1 MFSPPSSE
9 ISQHIWQKFGSYL
22 GQPEAT
28 FIVRGKKKKKEKK
41 KSEFNAYTVFFSPH
55 LQRSVLPWMFV
66 MQYIPFLWKNPIFMH
81 LPV

>member
-41 KSEFNAYTVFFSPH
+41 KVNSMPTPYF
-55 LQRSVLPWMFV
+55 SVLI
-66 MQYIPFLWKNPIFMH
+66 YKGLSYH
-81 LPV
+81 ECL